1 MPASFKNDKN
11 KRLLILS
18 LSTINIILSFRKKLL
33 SIYCC
38 MKIRLTHRKL
48 PDISMLI
55 ILLCLIF
62 LFASQDLSAQYSYN
76 KYLSVEKDKK
86 AKSFIDL
93 LFKVN
98 KPKKLKQV
106 KLHKQ
111 TSKVEEAKVKND
123 TNQAKNRIESLRDG
137 GDIFYLY
144 IVLADHESRIKITV
158 YNMLGKKVLD
168 VYEGY
173 PLPNG
178 VPHEIYI
185 DGPPALPN
193 GVYLCVVVGKNFRLR
208 EKFVVSRR

>member
-1 MPASFKNDKN
+1 MKMILIH
-11 KRLLILS
+11 KRLP
-18 LSTINIILSFRKKLL
+18 
-33 SIYCC
+33 SIF
-38 MKIRLTHRKL
+38 MLWAMLGIVFFFMSAEL
-48 PDISMLI
+48 P
-55 ILLCLIF
+55 
-62 LFASQDLSAQYSYN
+62 AQYSYN
-76 KYLSVEKDKK
+76 KYLSVEKEEK

-98 KPKKLKQV
+98 KPKKSKNTQPKTKSAKV
-106 KLHKQ
+106 EK
-111 TSKVEEAKVKND
+111 SKVNKD
-123 TNQAKNRIESLRDG
+123 TSQAKNRIESLRDG

-144 IVLADHESRIKITV
+144 LVLADHESRIKITV

-178 VPHEIYI
+178 VPYEIYI